1 MRPAGSADRWGF
13 VVSIRWARYLALALL
28 FAIACGL
35 LSWWQISRRDE
46 KVLEITRVEQNYDAD
61 PVPLAE
67 LLPSPDAYSE
77 DDEWRPV
84 EIEGTYGEQILVRNR
99 PLGGRA
105 GFEVLA
111 PLTTSDG
118 TVFVVDRGWLPIGES
133 TDAPDSVPDAPTGT
147 VTVTARLKPGEP
159 SLPGGTSAAGVLA
172 SIRLP
177 EVERILGA
185 PVYTEAYG
193 LVVSESPGVAE
204 MPLPRA
210 RPEPDE
216 GPHLSYAFQWVI
228 FAIIGFAGLGLAIRQ
243 EYRYRNAEDPAEQER
258 AARREKKRLAK
269 KSDDDVE
276 DAILER
282 VPERESADS

>member
-1 MRPAGSADRWGF
+1 MNRWSFVFSA
-13 VVSIRWARYLALALL
+13 RWARYVAFALL

-46 KVLEITRVEQNYDAD
+46 KVLEITRVAQNYDAAPAPLTDLVSGLDDYD
-61 PVPLAE
+61 PA
-67 LLPSPDAYSE
+67 
-77 DDEWRPV
+77 DEWRPV
-84 EIEGTYGEQILVRNR
+84 TIEGVYGDQILVRNR

-111 PLTTSDG
+111 PLTTRNGD
-118 TVFVVDRGWLPIGES
+118 VFVVDRGWLPVGDT
-133 TDAPDSVPDAPTGT
+133 TDAPASVPAAPAGT

-159 SLPGGTSAAGVLA
+159 ELPGGTSAAGVLA

-177 EVERILGA
+177 EIARMTGE
-185 PVYTEAYG
+185 PVYTGAYG
-193 LVVSESPGVAE
+193 LVESESPSVAD

-243 EYRYRNAEDPAEQER
+243 EYRYRNAEDPAEQLR
-258 AARREKKRLAK
+258 AARREQKRLARRTD
-269 KSDDDVE
+269 SDEE
-276 DAILER
+276 DALLER
-282 VPERESADS
+282 ADSGRD